1 MASMVMSRYAQ
12 IQLLHKCRLV
22 LSLFYVSN
30 VIITICLMYGQ
41 VIQPKELVV
50 HNDAPPYE
58 ATSSH
63 SDDPTKVHHGNTTL

>member
-1 MASMVMSRYAQ
+1 MASMVMSRYGQ

-30 VIITICLMYGQ
+30 VIINVCLMYEQ
-41 VIQPKELVV
+41 VIQGKEPVV
-50 HNDAPPYE
+50 RNDASPDE

-63 SDDPTKVHHGNTTL
+63 SDDPTEVHHGNTTL